1 MQLPLLALALKRS
14 FFRQESSD
22 PDRPTVVLV
31 QSLPS
36 PLPGDGVA
44 SPVEAGSPP
53 GGLPDDMR
61 FRCSSIWLGSHKS
74 AAGRYWVTVTGAGFE
89 FPVRTVYSEWREV
102 SLSLGVADVTEVLG
116 HLSCNMAVLYVTTT
130 PECAR
135 SLREK
140 LGTSHNVP
148 HYFDP
153 GSTDERYRR
162 ITFLPDPAL
171 TDEQKFFLQ
180 RIFPARL
187 LKEIDQK
194 SALKILAMSASGTP
208 PLPSTPCPSV
218 SLSPQVPP
226 LFRPLLTLPL
236 QTPQLLRYTAEK
248 QPGKCMKP
256 MSSKREMPISVSGF
270 GTPVSPSLVVLRS
283 QLQPASAPC
292 ATGGAASPRGAA
304 PSATPEGPGEAAE
317 SMAFRC
323 RTIRVGSHQLAGG
336 HRWVTATRA
345 GFEFT
350 LHTVRNEWEEV
361 NLRLGVRDMTEVLGY
376 LSRNMPVL
384 YMRTTHECGCFL
396 REMLGMSRGMP
407 RYFDSCGMNERHKW
421 ITFLPDPALRDEQK
435 CFLRMVFPAALM
447 VEINQ
452 RTANK
457 ILVESSLIATD
468 WSPPARLSV
477 AVPTLRLPPPSTSVA
492 VCPPHTVC
500 SGATKATSA
509 GPPSGL
515 LGERLD
521 DMRFRCYS
529 IRVGSRQLATGDHW
543 VTVTKGGFQFTLL
556 TVQNE
561 EVEVSL
567 SRTDVTRVLG
577 HLSDKMPVLHL
588 TTTPECGRHL
598 GDKLGAWCNPAC
610 PSDFNCADKWYEKI
624 TFLPDPALTDEQKGF
639 LRTVFP
645 ADLLAEIDQT
655 SALGII
661 TNSSLAPMVTS
672 RLLLVP
678 LVYLAGIELSRCF
691 HMVIWNKGP
700 NKLPSTLTITQGA
713 VFPNIQALQKSKK
726 NA

>member
-1 MQLPLLALALKRS
+1 MDLECHEEAPMVVINHHVGTGSQGGSVALSEEVRRLL
-14 FFRQESSD
+14 ESSD

-31 QSLPS
+31 QSLPPPS
-36 PLPGDGVA
+36 PLPWAGDVVA

-53 GGLPDDMR
+53 GGRPDNMR
-61 FRCSSIWLGSHKS
+61 FRCSSIWVGSHKS
-74 AAGRYWVTVTGAGFE
+74 AAGRYWVTVTGVGFE
-89 FPVRTVYSEWREV
+89 FPMRTVYSEWREV

-116 HLSCNMAVLYVTTT
+116 HLSCDMAVLYVTTT

-135 SLREK
+135 SLRER

-153 GSTDERYRR
+153 GSTDERYQR

-171 TDEQKFFLQ
+171 TNEQKYFLQ

-187 LKEIDQK
+187 LQEIDQK

-208 PLPSTPCPSV
+208 PLPSTPCSSV
-218 SLSPQVPP
+218 RLSPQVPP
-226 LFRPLLTLPL
+226 LFRPPLTLPL
-236 QTPQLLRYTAEK
+236 QGLVTPA
-248 QPGKCMKP
+248 
-256 MSSKREMPISVSGF
+256 
-270 GTPVSPSLVVLRS
+270 SPSLVVLRS
-283 QLQPASAPC
+283 QLQPTSASC
-292 ATGGAASPRGAA
+292 ATGGTASSCGAA
-304 PSATPEGPGEAAE
+304 PSSTPEGPAPAEE
-317 SMAFRC
+317 SMVFGC
-323 RTIRVGSHQLAGG
+323 RTIRVGSHQLAWG
-336 HRWVTATRA
+336 HRWVTATKA

-384 YMRTTHECGCFL
+384 YVRTTHECGCFL

-407 RYFDSCGMNERHKW
+407 CYFDSCGTNERHKW
-421 ITFLPDPALRDEQK
+421 ITFLPDPALTDEQK
-435 CFLRMVFPAALM
+435 RFLRTVFPAALM

-468 WSPPARLSV
+468 SLPPARLSV
-477 AVPTLRLPPPSTSVA
+477 AVPTLRPWLPPASTSVCPPPT

-500 SGATKATSA
+500 SGATPL
-509 GPPSGL
+509 GPPLVLPGRPS
-515 LGERLD
+515 D

-543 VTVTKGGFQFTLL
+543 VTVTQGGFQFTLL
-556 TVQNE
+556 TAQNE

-567 SRTDVTRVLG
+567 SRTGVTRVLG
-577 HLSDKMPVLHL
+577 HLSDKMPVLHV

-598 GDKLGAWCNPAC
+598 GDKLGAWCNAAC
-610 PSDFNCADKWYEKI
+610 PSDLNCADKWYEKI

-661 TNSSLAPMVTS
+661 TNSPLAPMV
-672 RLLLVP
+672 LP
-678 LVYLAGIELSRCF
+678 HG
-691 HMVIWNKGP
+691 HME
-700 NKLPSTLTITQGA
+700 QGA
-713 VFPNIQALQKSKK
+713 KQAAVHSNHHTGSSLSQHPGCTTSKVKEERLSPTLMTPAAELDPPQKKSKR
-726 NA
+726 

>member
-1 MQLPLLALALKRS
+1 MDLECHEEAPMVVINHHVGTESQGGSVALSEEVRRLL
-14 FFRQESSD
+14 ESSD

-31 QSLPS
+31 QSPPS
-36 PLPGDGVA
+36 PLPWAGDVVA
-44 SPVEAGSPP
+44 PPVEAGSPP
-53 GGLPDDMR
+53 GGRPDHMR
-61 FRCSSIWLGSHKS
+61 FRCSSIWVGSHKS

-89 FPVRTVYSEWREV
+89 FPMRTVYSEWREV

-116 HLSCNMAVLYVTTT
+116 HLSCDMAVLYVTTT
-130 PECAR
+130 PECAC

-153 GSTDERYRR
+153 GSTGKFLAGGARALLRRTLCRSLLASVFLWTNERYQR
-162 ITFLPDPAL
+162 IAFLPDPAL
-171 TDEQKFFLQ
+171 TNQQKYFLQ

-208 PLPSTPCPSV
+208 PLPSTPCSPMR
-218 SLSPQVPP
+218 LSPQVPP
-226 LFRPLLTLPL
+226 LFRPPLMVPL
-236 QTPQLLRYTAEK
+236 QGFVTPA
-248 QPGKCMKP
+248 
-256 MSSKREMPISVSGF
+256 
-270 GTPVSPSLVVLRS
+270 SPSLVVLRS

-292 ATGGAASPRGAA
+292 ATGGAA
-304 PSATPEGPGEAAE
+304 PSANPEGPGEAVE
-317 SMAFRC
+317 SMVFGC
-323 RTIRVGSHQLAGG
+323 RTIRVGSHQLAGR
-336 HRWVTATRA
+336 HRWVTATKA

-384 YMRTTHECGCFL
+384 YVRTTHECGCFL
-396 REMLGMSRGMP
+396 REMLGMSPGMP
-407 RYFDSCGMNERHKW
+407 RYFDSCGTNERHKW
-421 ITFLPDPALRDEQK
+421 ITFLPDPALTDEQK
-435 CFLRMVFPAALM
+435 RFLRMVFPAALM
-447 VEINQ
+447 VEIDQ

-468 WSPPARLSV
+468 SLPPARLSV
-477 AVPTLRLPPPSTSVA
+477 AVPRPWLPPVSTSVA

-500 SGATKATSA
+500 SARAA
-509 GPPSGL
+509 PSGQPWGL
-515 LGERLD
+515 PGGRSD
-521 DMRFRCYS
+521 GMRFRCYS

-543 VTVTKGGFQFTLL
+543 VTVTEGGFQFSLL
-556 TVQNE
+556 TAQNE
-561 EVEVSL
+561 EVSL

-577 HLSDKMPVLHL
+577 HLADKMPVLHV

-598 GDKLGAWCNPAC
+598 GDKLGAWCNVAC
-610 PSDFNCADKWYEKI
+610 PSDYKWYEKI

-678 LVYLAGIELSRCF
+678 LVCRERAFEDSSVGKLRARLSIK
-691 HMVIWNKGP
+691 M
-700 NKLPSTLTITQGA
+700 LPSLR
-713 VFPNIQALQKSKK
+713 
-726 NA
+726 